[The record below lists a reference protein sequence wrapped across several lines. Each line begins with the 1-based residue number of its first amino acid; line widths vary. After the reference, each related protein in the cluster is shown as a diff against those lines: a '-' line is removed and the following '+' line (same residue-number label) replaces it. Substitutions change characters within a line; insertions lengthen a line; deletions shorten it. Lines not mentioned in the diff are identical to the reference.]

1 MSNFNSIN
9 NGGVPYYFPAD
20 IAKEGQQY
28 ARFSNWLKTRVNDN
42 GKKVPVKWYDQGRVM
57 NVNGLMPF
65 IRGMVGHFTT
75 DENDE
80 LIPSS
85 DVVSRDWQGSTADV
99 TDGGLAF
106 YTLEDQF
113 FCQEGQ
119 FKGVFGLRDS
129 NGNVYTSVNIVF
141 EILGNDL
148 RIGETTK
155 YYSSELEK
163 MKAKF
168 ANDSNQAVSDL
179 YEKYKNK
186 AQKVE
191 DTVNDI
197 QKGMDTTN
205 LALNAVSLSTK
216 ALQSQIDSE
225 NLEKAEDHKS
235 DIYLLKQ
242 DIINRFGQ
250 LKHPTQVFDSLTQ
263 LTAKYPNGADGS
275 MLTTDNGHIYVYNWN
290 TNSWKDFGAFQAQ
303 GLPPEITETL
313 NKSVK
318 GYKVLLKDI
327 DPPYD
332 NLDTLPANQVV
343 TYSNPEYTAK
353 VRNWPA
359 NNTGR
364 VATVFTLSASGNI
377 EAGGAVQM
385 IFFDSGEMQ
394 YRTNWGSPA
403 KYNKWHG
410 LPLTAQKIQQN
421 IDSMQSPY
429 NDLNE
434 LYDNTLIC
442 YANDLDK
449 VQNSP
454 INSSTDS
461 SGMVITSGSTIGY
474 GTTQIILTAGGHV
487 YWRFKWY
494 DGESWISW
502 MSSNDH
508 EKIIYKDQLATEYQ
522 DLHKIQ
528 NNKSVTYALTYE
540 DFKTVT
546 NRPTDNPLTV
556 TTFNGTNNKA
566 DLTGQ
571 VQLAVDAN
579 GQMFY
584 SINWYNRW
592 TPWAKVQT
600 NQNLPRTNF
609 TSIALFRSV
618 GIIGDS
624 YASGELAIDKYTDHY
639 NMSWGQIMARRN
651 GATAI
656 NFSRGGQ
663 TTRGWLQ
670 DQERGL
676 GLLKSTPAQDLYI
689 LALGINDYGNLGQSY
704 LGSLDDIGTNND
716 TFYGNYSKIIQSIKD
731 KAPNSKIVISTLSQ
745 TGQLPDMFSNAIRNI
760 AQHFEIP
767 CLELNSDPF
776 FTSDFYLNHLHGGH
790 PTGPVYAGMAKAYER
805 LIETAMITDLSYFEN
820 YENTLETDGS
830 SDLDRIKKMSE

>member
-1 MSNFNSIN
+1 MTGVQTCALPIYSAPGIAWFEINDDSGLVDSTENFNI
-9 NGGVPYYFPAD
+9 
-20 IAKEGQQY
+20 
-28 ARFSNWLKTRVNDN
+28 RVE
-42 GKKVPVKWYDQGRVM
+42 
-57 NVNGLMPF
+57 NGL
-65 IRGMVGHFTT
+65 RA
-75 DENDE
+75 
-80 LIPSS
+80 
-85 DVVSRDWQGSTADV
+85 TADN
-99 TDGGLAF
+99 TT
-106 YTLEDQF
+106 Y
-113 FCQEGQ
+113 
-119 FKGVFGLRDS
+119 
-129 NGNVYTSVNIVF
+129 
-141 EILGNDL
+141 
-148 RIGETTK
+148 IGA
-155 YYSSELEK
+155 LEK
-163 MKAKF
+163 LKQQMEALIQ
-168 ANDSNQAVSDL
+168 QADGEL
-179 YEKYKNK
+179 
-186 AQKVE
+186 
-191 DTVNDI
+191 
-197 QKGMDTTN
+197 
-205 LALNAVSLSTK
+205 
-216 ALQSQIDSE
+216 
-225 NLEKAEDHKS
+225 KAELQKAE
-235 DIYLLKQ
+235 Q
-242 DIINRFGQ
+242 Q
-250 LKHPTQVFDSLTQ
+250 L
-263 LTAKYPNGADGS
+263 N
-275 MLTTDNGHIYVYNWN
+275 
-290 TNSWKDFGAFQAQ
+290 Q
-303 GLPPEITETL
+303 GLQNFRTEAIQ
-313 NKSVK
+313 KSVK
-318 GYKVLLKDI
+318 GYKILLKEI

-343 TYSNPEYTAK
+343 TYAYPEYTAK

-359 NNTGR
+359 NNTSR
-364 VATVFTLSASGNI
+364 IATVFTLSASGNI
-377 EAGGAVQM
+377 EDGGAVQM

-394 YRTNWGSPA
+394 YRTNWGAPA

-410 LPLTAQKIQQN
+410 LPLTAQAIQQH
-421 IDSMQSPY
+421 IDSIQPPY

-434 LYDNTLIC
+434 LYDNTLVC

-449 VQNSP
+449 LQHSP
-454 INSSTDS
+454 INSSADS
-461 SGMVITSGSTIGY
+461 SGMVITSGSAIGF

-508 EKIIYKDQLATEYQ
+508 EKIIHKDQLATEYK

-546 NRPTDNPLTV
+546 NRPTDTPLTV

-592 TPWAKVQT
+592 TDWAKVQT
-600 NQNLPRTNF
+600 NQNLPRTSF
-609 TSIALFRSV
+609 TSIALFRSI

-651 GATAI
+651 GTTAI

-663 TTRGWLQ
+663 TTRGWLT

-676 GLLKSTPAQDLYI
+676 GLLKSAPSLDLYI
-689 LALGINDYGNLGQSY
+689 LALGINDYGMLGQSY

-731 KAPNSKIVISTLSQ
+731 KAPNSKIVISTLSW

-805 LIETAMITDLSYFEN
+805 LIEDAMVMHLDYFEN
-820 YENTLETDGS
+820 FENDRETDAT
-830 SDLDRIKKMSE
+830 SDMERIKKMGN

>member
-9 NGGVPYYFPAD
+9 NSGVPYYFPAD

-28 ARFSNWLKTRVNDN
+28 ARFSNWLKTRVSDN

-57 NVNGLMPF
+57 NVNGLTPF
-65 IRGMVGHFTT
+65 IEGMVGHFTT

-80 LIPSS
+80 LMPSS
-85 DVVSRDWQGSTADV
+85 DVVSRDWQGSPADV

-113 FCQEGQ
+113 FCQAGQ
-119 FKGVFGLRDS
+119 FKGVFGLRDN

-155 YYSSELEK
+155 YYSSKLDK
-163 MKAKF
+163 MVQEF
-168 ANDSNQAVSDL
+168 NVRTDQAVEDL
-179 YEKYKNK
+179 YEKYKSK
-186 AQKVE
+186 AQKAE

-197 QKGMDTTN
+197 QKDMDTTN
-205 LALNAVSLSTK
+205 LALNAVSLSAK
-216 ALQSQIDSE
+216 ALQAQIDSE
-225 NLEKAEDHKS
+225 DLEKAEDHKA

-275 MLTTDNGHIYVYNWN
+275 MLTTDNGHMYVFNWN
-290 TNSWKDFGAFQAQ
+290 TNTWKDFGVFQAQ
-303 GLPPEITETL
+303 GLPTEITEAL
-313 NKSVK
+313 NKSIK
-318 GYKVLLKDI
+318 AYKILLKEI
-327 DPPYD
+327 NPPYD

-343 TYSNPEYTAK
+343 TYAYPTYSSK
-353 VRNWPA
+353 VRNWPV
-359 NNTGR
+359 NNTNR
-364 VATVFTLSASGNI
+364 MATVFTLSASGNV
-377 EAGGAVQM
+377 EDGGAVQM

-394 YRTNWGSPA
+394 YRTNWGVPA

-410 LPLTAQKIQQN
+410 LPLTAQVIQQH
-421 IDSMQSPY
+421 IDSIQPPF

-434 LYDNTLIC
+434 LYENTLIC
-442 YANDLDK
+442 YSYDLDK
-449 VQNSP
+449 LQNSP
-454 INSSTDS
+454 VNNSSDS
-461 SGMVITSGSTIGY
+461 SGLVITNGSAIEY
-474 GTTQIILTAGGHV
+474 GTTQIMITVGGKI

-494 DGESWISW
+494 DGKSWIPW
-502 MSSNDH
+502 MSSNDN
-508 EKIIYKDQLATEYQ
+508 EKIVSKGQITTEYQ

-528 NNKSVTYALTYE
+528 NNKSVTYAISPSV
-540 DFKTVT
+540 FKTVT
-546 NRPTDNPLTV
+546 NRPTDNPLTIS
-556 TTFNGTNNKA
+556 TFSGTNNKT
-566 DLTGQ
+566 DSTGQ
-571 VQLAVDAN
+571 VQLAVDST

-592 TPWAKVQT
+592 TNWAKVQT
-600 NQNLPRTNF
+600 EKQINNDF
-609 TSIALFRSV
+609 TSIALFQSV

-639 NMSWGQIMARRN
+639 NISWGQILARKN
-651 GATAI
+651 GATAV
-656 NFSRGGQ
+656 NYSRGGQ

-670 DQERGL
+670 DQDRGL
-676 GLLKSTPAQDLYI
+676 GLLQSAPAQDLYI
-689 LALGINDYGNLGQSY
+689 LALGINDYGKLGQSY

-716 TFYGNYSKIIQSIKD
+716 TFYGNYSKIIQAVKD

-745 TGQLPDMFSNAIRNI
+745 TGQLPDMFTDAIKKI
-760 AQHFEIP
+760 AQHFGIP

-790 PTGPVYAGMAKAYER
+790 PTGPIYAGMAKGYER
-805 LIETAMITDLSYFEN
+805 LIEKAMITDLSYFEN
-820 YENTLETDGS
+820 YENGLDSDNS
-830 SDLDRIKKMSE
+830 SDLERIKGE

>member
-1 MSNFNSIN
+1 MTSVNHGEPYFLKADISKAGQSRTSIN
-9 NGGVPYYFPAD
+9 DY
-20 IAKEGQQY
+20 IKM
-28 ARFSNWLKTRVNDN
+28 RVADN
-42 GKKVPVKWYDQGRVM
+42 GKILPVQWYDQGRVM
-57 NVNGLMPF
+57 NVNGMIPF
-65 IRGMVGHFTT
+65 IEGAVGQWHT
-75 DENDE
+75 DDDDNIVMAPDA
-80 LIPSS
+80 
-85 DVVSRDWQGSTADV
+85 DYRDWQGSAANTR
-99 TDGGLAF
+99 DGGWADYILTDQMFTQKGIF
-106 YTLEDQF
+106 YGKIGLMDGNGRRLTSIDIWFRVLGDD
-113 FCQEGQ
+113 
-119 FKGVFGLRDS
+119 VMFGLT
-129 NGNVYTSVNIVF
+129 G
-141 EILGNDL
+141 
-148 RIGETTK
+148 K
-155 YYSSELEK
+155 YYSDKIEK
-163 MKAKF
+163 FIKQMQAKGDKAI
-168 ANDSNQAVSDL
+168 DDI
-179 YEKYKNK
+179 YERYKGK
-186 AQKVE
+186 AQNAENELDSINKNFG
-191 DTVNDI
+191 TINA
-197 QKGMDTTN
+197 
-205 LALNAVSLSTK
+205 ALKSVGLSTA
-216 ALQSQIDSE
+216 ALQNQIDSE
-225 NLEKAEDHKS
+225 NLESVPNHNA

-242 DIINRFGQ
+242 DIVNRFGQ
-250 LKHPTQVFDSLTQ
+250 LKHPTQVFDSLAQ
-263 LTAKYPNGADGS
+263 IQAKYPNGADGS
-275 MLTTDNGHIYVYNWN
+275 MLATDNGHIYVYNWN
-290 TNSWKDFGAFQAQ
+290 TNLWKDFGVFQAQ

-318 GYKVLLKDI
+318 GYKILLKDI

-343 TYSNPEYTAK
+343 TYASPEYLSK
-353 VRNWPA
+353 VRNWPI
-359 NNTGR
+359 NNTSKM
-364 VATVFTLSASGNI
+364 ATVFTLSASGNI
-377 EAGGAVQM
+377 GDGGAVQM

-394 YRTNWGSPA
+394 YRTNWGEPA

-410 LPLTAQKIQQN
+410 LPLTAQVIQQH
-421 IDSMQSPY
+421 IDSIQPPF

-434 LYDNTLIC
+434 LYDNTMIC
-442 YANDLDK
+442 YSYDLDK
-449 VQNSP
+449 LQNSP

-461 SGMVITSGSTIGY
+461 SGMVITSGSAIGY
-474 GTTQIILTAGGHV
+474 GTTQIILTVGGHV

-494 DGESWISW
+494 DGKSWIPW
-502 MSSNDH
+502 LSSNDN
-508 EKIIYKDQLATEYQ
+508 EKIIYKDQIIAEYK

-528 NNKSVTYALTYE
+528 NNKSVTYAITPE

-566 DLTGQ
+566 DSTGQ

-584 SINWYNRW
+584 SINWDNRW
-592 TPWAKVQT
+592 TTWAKVQT
-600 NQNLPRTNF
+600 EKQINNDL
-609 TSIALFRSV
+609 TSIALFQKI

-663 TTRGWLQ
+663 TTRGWLT

-689 LALGINDYGNLGQSY
+689 LALGINDYGKLGQSY

-745 TGQLPDMFSNAIRNI
+745 TGQLPNMFSNAIKNI
-760 AQHFEIP
+760 AQHFEVP

-790 PTGPVYAGMAKAYER
+790 PTGPAYAGMAKAYER

-830 SDLDRIKKMSE
+830 SDLDRIKKMSD